1 MTACARGHRRRHLHS
16 LARARCP
23 HPPRHTDRHVTPTG
37 RTLGQSWRLLAQ
49 ATVVLGVVSFLCG
62 LVVAS
67 PLGPAA
73 FAPFALFPVWVIV
86 VAAVVARRMHAIDS
100 QN

>member
-1 MTACARGHRRRHLHS
+1 V
-16 LARARCP
+16 LAVIGDGTFIPWLVLVALIL
-23 HPPRHTDRHVTPTG
+23 HVTPTG
-37 RTLGQSWRLLAQ
+37 RTLGQSWRLTGSSDRRSRRRFVPLR
-49 ATVVLGVVSFLCG
+49 

-100 QN
+100 QNPAKD

>member
-1 MTACARGHRRRHLHS
+1 V
-16 LARARCP
+16 LAVIGDGTFIPWLVLVALIL
-23 HPPRHTDRHVTPTG
+23 HVTPTG
-37 RTLGQSWRLLAQ
+37 RTLAQSWRLLAQ

-100 QN
+100 QNPAKD